1 MQCTYDS
8 VTRNGI
14 PLVLVSV
21 SFLLLS
27 FFFPLHV
34 SSSSLP
40 HNRYRLLIVI
50 PLVALRFHPRP
61 VQHLLPLVRSLFRHL
76 SKCCVCARPSL
87 SGGVMYK
94 RRARQ
99 QKQLQDTENQ
109 ENQPEDPQDQKQ
121 PVSSTSS
128 LTSRLVSLSH
138 SHLFPFF
145 LSHTHIQF
153 RLLTAEI
160 APFSIS
166 LPVLSHRRGE
176 RIVESR
182 SLPVLANQQ
191 QGHSGRASGE

>member
-1 MQCTYDS
+1 MPYTYNS

-128 LTSRLVSLSH
+128 LTSRLTLP
-138 SHLFPFF
+138 FPPLPLLPLAHTYPIQTFNRRNRAFF
-145 LSHTHIQF
+145 HFPSSF
-153 RLLTAEI
+153 
-160 APFSIS
+160 IS
-166 LPVLSHRRGE
+166 SSRRAHRR
-176 RIVESR
+176 V
-182 SLPVLANQQ
+182 PVAPST
-191 QGHSGRASGE
+191 G